1 MTRPTPFDFGALS
14 QGEQYDLLREVWQA
28 AAEDH
33 GLASNAD
40 YTFRTADGEVN
51 LLAIRG
57 FDGIQATSNTN
68 ETFDDVICVVKVASG
83 TKRVDVFEASTE
95 YKGWSNAAGPALLIE
110 GLHPYKLGHHATSR
124 YSEHGKLTRST
135 EWPDISGRY
144 YRALRPAR
152 GVNSNFVRDARP
164 RNLLSDPQER
174 AGYNATLNIHYGR
187 TSDVVNNSTTQGCQ
201 VLRGLPN
208 YLRFIELV
216 ESDHTIRGTS
226 SNELASRPSRDGTRY
241 VIYTVVTGAFVEEV
255 WRKGDFASGPGPA
268 SPASLPL
275 DLGDGLAPTA
285 SAVEAAYVHVEKG
298 HQGGWY
304 PVSENTLWH
313 GGVHLAAGD
322 AARPTVHA
330 CLPGT
335 VVAARLGAGETAEG
349 PFGSRNFVLVRHEMP
364 PEEDEFSD
372 EPASGAPTAR
382 PPAARSPAVPGLVVP
397 PEWSGVAQ
405 RPGATRGS
413 GVGQPPGAV
422 RSPGAVPPASAEG
435 TPEREGRVYYSLYM
449 HLAVLDVGGGGASR
463 EKPPPPALLTTTTVN
478 VRRAPR
484 KDPDP
489 ARDGA
494 IVIDRAPEGTR
505 FEPLPDAPQAHLD
518 TADFQWGRV
527 HLEGGATEAYMT
539 TNEQYLAADDAGPLA
554 ASAVP
559 WLQTP
564 EVFRVVTE
572 RNYRRVPRV
581 EGNDPIDRAPP
592 GTQFKALANPPEP
605 EVGQFRWGRVLLT
618 TGPVE
623 AFMSVASP
631 AVEQVRPRQL
641 DTDLLDRLA
650 SGGVV
655 AVERPVAA
663 GEVLWEAGPY
673 GLRPQPGS
681 LPEGREPAPLPTVLH
696 WEVFSADNLLA
707 DLCRDPAPLVS
718 PPSGDGQAGAPPS
731 PRYSAPQTETLL
743 RVRRA
748 EGPETAEVDREV
760 TFRVADFSA
769 APTPAQRSHVN
780 WELRVDNQAIGRFM
794 AAGDRLAYT
803 PLPAHA
809 GRTLSAHP
817 FMKSPDD
824 DVAARTRVVA
834 PPPWWTAEDPDADF
848 QVDADRVLD
857 LFENLD
863 TTILGQDLLAERVTV
878 VVEARREGGPLHQR
892 PSFDPDTA
900 EDPAGHLAY
909 DELAAFYTADPGGR
923 ATRLRH
929 AVCRFESE
937 WGIGDV
943 QAAVDALGVSAPEA
957 TTAAVER
964 HQWWAKAVA
973 AGVDLPPAP
982 RLWHYHP
989 LSFLVHVAGTVSVA
1003 SEQTPSQP
1011 GRGVQSASRAAAE
1024 LIAGHES
1031 FEPSLY
1037 HDPSGFCTVGYGH
1050 LLQRGPC
1057 TDANRREFPRP
1068 LSRGEAVDLL
1078 AKDIAIAEDAIRR
1091 HVTIPLN
1098 QNQFDGLTSFVFNIG
1113 EGQFRKSTLLTRLNA
1128 GEYEAVP
1135 SEMSRWNQSE
1145 GRVLNGLI
1153 RRRTDEGSL
1162 FSK

>member
-1 MTRPTPFDFGALS
+1 M
-14 QGEQYDLLREVWQA
+14 
-28 AAEDH
+28 
-33 GLASNAD
+33 
-40 YTFRTADGEVN
+40 
-51 LLAIRG
+51 
-57 FDGIQATSNTN
+57 
-68 ETFDDVICVVKVASG
+68 
-83 TKRVDVFEASTE
+83 
-95 YKGWSNAAGPALLIE
+95 
-110 GLHPYKLGHHATSR
+110 
-124 YSEHGKLTRST
+124 
-135 EWPDISGRY
+135 
-144 YRALRPAR
+144 
-152 GVNSNFVRDARP
+152 
-164 RNLLSDPQER
+164 
-174 AGYNATLNIHYGR
+174 
-187 TSDVVNNSTTQGCQ
+187 
-201 VLRGLPN
+201 
-208 YLRFIELV
+208 
-216 ESDHTIRGTS
+216 
-226 SNELASRPSRDGTRY
+226 
-241 VIYTVVTGAFVEEV
+241 
-255 WRKGDFASGPGPA
+255 
-268 SPASLPL
+268 
-275 DLGDGLAPTA
+275 
-285 SAVEAAYVHVEKG
+285 
-298 HQGGWY
+298 
-304 PVSENTLWH
+304 
-313 GGVHLAAGD
+313 
-322 AARPTVHA
+322 
-330 CLPGT
+330 
-335 VVAARLGAGETAEG
+335 
-349 PFGSRNFVLVRHEMP
+349 
-364 PEEDEFSD
+364 
-372 EPASGAPTAR
+372 
-382 PPAARSPAVPGLVVP
+382 
-397 PEWSGVAQ
+397 
-405 RPGATRGS
+405 
-413 GVGQPPGAV
+413 GQPPGAV

-505 FEPLPDAPQAHLD
+505 FEPLPDAPQARLD

-527 HLEGGATEAYMT
+527 HLEGGTTEAYMT
-539 TNEQYLAADDAGPLA
+539 TNEQYLAAADAGPLA

-559 WLQTP
+559 WLQMP
-564 EVFRVVTE
+564 EVFRVVTG

-581 EGNDPIDRAPP
+581 GGNDPIGLAPP
-592 GTQFKALANPPEP
+592 GTQFEALANPPEP

-707 DLCRDPAPLVS
+707 DLRRDPAPLVS

-769 APTPAQRSHVN
+769 APTPAQRSQVN

-857 LFENLD
+857 LFEGLD
-863 TTILGQDLLAERVTV
+863 TTILGQDLLVERVTV

-909 DELAAFYTADPGGR
+909 DELAAFYAGDPGGR
-923 ATRLRH
+923 AARLRH
-929 AVCRFESE
+929 AVCQFESE

-943 QAAVDALGVSAPEA
+943 RAAVDALGVGAPEA

-964 HQWWAKAVA
+964 HQWWAEAVA

-989 LSFLVHVAGTVSVA
+989 LSFLVHVAGTASAAA
-1003 SEQTPSQP
+1003 SEDEVAHQSDSAEFDLLVATVYGEAANSSEIAWKAVAHVVMNRVGQREWRRHTTVEAILRHTGFDALTQRNAPFRSAEAHLRGGTVDAATGRRVERMADVLRPVYHREAADSTGGSQLYYSPNAQRALHRRNPSNYRQTPNWNFSLLERASVP
-1011 GRGVQSASRAAAE
+1011 G
-1024 LIAGHES
+1024 LL
-1031 FEPSLY
+1031 PSDDFAFY
-1037 HDPSGFCTVGYGH
+1037 RY
-1050 LLQRGPC
+1050 R
-1057 TDANRREFPRP
+1057 
-1068 LSRGEAVDLL
+1068 
-1078 AKDIAIAEDAIRR
+1078 
-1091 HVTIPLN
+1091 
-1098 QNQFDGLTSFVFNIG
+1098 
-1113 EGQFRKSTLLTRLNA
+1113 
-1128 GEYEAVP
+1128 
-1135 SEMSRWNQSE
+1135 
-1145 GRVLNGLI
+1145 
-1153 RRRTDEGSL
+1153 
-1162 FSK
+1162 